1 MKKIVLMLLSVVM
14 VASLASCGDNEEPT
28 PKSNNYMMLY
38 RVIMAKNTFNYGN
51 PTLKVLNPVK
61 NTTETIVLTEDMDNR
76 NNTVYSFDYAVV
88 KASIALSLTDPN
100 DLFVYYYPVM
110 DIKREMKFEAELNL
124 YIDDAKTSLIDP
136 VKKVKVTSPKVAAS
150 FIETSGALVATAL
163 VSLST
168 RQCRESSP
176 LNTTQSISRPK
187 RRVLLYGKCGLSLNN
202 GCLSDEKCL
211 NLWREE
217 RAYSAGK

>member
-14 VASLASCGDNEEPT
+14 VALLASCGDNEEPT

-76 NNTVYSFDYAVV
+76 NNTVYSLDYAVV

-124 YIDDAKTSLIDP
+124 NIDDAKTSLVDP

-150 FIETSGALVATAL
+150 FIETSGALVAIAP

-168 RQCRESSP
+168 
-176 LNTTQSISRPK
+176 TTMSGEQSVEYYTKHQQTKASG
-187 RRVLLYGKCGLSLNN
+187 VVT
-202 GCLSDEKCL
+202 
-211 NLWREE
+211 W
-217 RAYSAGK
+217 

>member
-76 NNTVYSFDYAVV
+76 NNTVYSLDYAVV

-124 YIDDAKTSLIDP
+124 NIDEAKTSLVDP

-150 FIETSGALVATAL
+150 FIETSGALVAIAP

-168 RQCRESSP
+168 
-176 LNTTQSISRPK
+176 TTMSGEQSVEYYTKHQQTKASG
-187 RRVLLYGKCGLSLNN
+187 VVT
-202 GCLSDEKCL
+202 
-211 NLWREE
+211 W
-217 RAYSAGK
+217 

>member
-28 PKSNNYMMLY
+28 PKSNSYMMLY
-38 RVIMAKNTFNYGN
+38 RVIMAKNTFDYGN

-76 NNTVYSFDYAVV
+76 NNTVYSLDYAVV

-136 VKKVKVTSPKVAAS
+136 VKKVKVTSPNVAAS
-150 FIETSGALVATAL
+150 FIETSGALVAIAP

-168 RQCRESSP
+168 MTMSGE
-176 LNTTQSISRPK
+176 QSVEYYTKHQQTKASG
-187 RRVLLYGKCGLSLNN
+187 VVT
-202 GCLSDEKCL
+202 
-211 NLWREE
+211 W
-217 RAYSAGK
+217 

>member
-76 NNTVYSFDYAVV
+76 NNTVYSLDYAVV

-124 YIDDAKTSLIDP
+124 SIDKDKTSLVDP
-136 VKKVKVTSPKVAAS
+136 IKKVKVTSPKVAAS
-150 FIETSGALVATAL
+150 FIETSGALVAIAP

-168 RQCRESSP
+168 
-176 LNTTQSISRPK
+176 TTMSGEQSVEYYTKHQQTKASG
-187 RRVLLYGKCGLSLNN
+187 VVT
-202 GCLSDEKCL
+202 
-211 NLWREE
+211 W
-217 RAYSAGK
+217 

>member
-76 NNTVYSFDYAVV
+76 NNTVYSLDYAVV

-150 FIETSGALVATAL
+150 FIETSGALVAIAP

-168 RQCRESSP
+168 
-176 LNTTQSISRPK
+176 TTMSGEQSVEYYTKHQQTKASG
-187 RRVLLYGKCGLSLNN
+187 VVT
-202 GCLSDEKCL
+202 
-211 NLWREE
+211 W
-217 RAYSAGK
+217 

>member
-76 NNTVYSFDYAVV
+76 NNTVYSLDYAVV

-124 YIDDAKTSLIDP
+124 SIDKDKTSLVDP

-150 FIETSGALVATAL
+150 FIETSGALVAIAP

-168 RQCRESSP
+168 TTMSGEQSVGYYTKHQQTKESGVV
-176 LNTTQSISRPK
+176 T
-187 RRVLLYGKCGLSLNN
+187 
-202 GCLSDEKCL
+202 
-211 NLWREE
+211 W
-217 RAYSAGK
+217 

>member
-38 RVIMAKNTFNYGN
+38 RVIMAKNTFDYGN

-76 NNTVYSFDYAVV
+76 NNTVYSLDYAVV

-124 YIDDAKTSLIDP
+124 NIDKAKTSLVDP
-136 VKKVKVTSPKVAAS
+136 VKKVKVTSPKVATS
-150 FIETSGALVATAL
+150 FIETSGALVAIAP
-163 VSLST
+163 VSLA
-168 RQCRESSP
+168 
-176 LNTTQSISRPK
+176 TTTMSGEQSVEYYTKHQQTKASG
-187 RRVLLYGKCGLSLNN
+187 VVT
-202 GCLSDEKCL
+202 
-211 NLWREE
+211 W
-217 RAYSAGK
+217 

>member
-61 NTTETIVLTEDMDNR
+61 NTTETIV
-76 NNTVYSFDYAVV
+76 
-88 KASIALSLTDPN
+88 LTDPN

-168 RQCRESSP
+168 
-176 LNTTQSISRPK
+176 TTMSGEQSVEYYTKHQQTKASGVVI
-187 RRVLLYGKCGLSLNN
+187 
-202 GCLSDEKCL
+202 
-211 NLWREE
+211 W
-217 RAYSAGK
+217 

>member
-76 NNTVYSFDYAVV
+76 NNTVYSLDYAVV

-124 YIDDAKTSLIDP
+124 YIDDAKTSLVDP

-168 RQCRESSP
+168 
-176 LNTTQSISRPK
+176 TTMSGEQSVEYYTKHQQTKASGVVI
-187 RRVLLYGKCGLSLNN
+187 
-202 GCLSDEKCL
+202 
-211 NLWREE
+211 W
-217 RAYSAGK
+217 

>member
-14 VASLASCGDNEEPT
+14 VVSLASCGDNEEPT

-76 NNTVYSFDYAVV
+76 NNTTYSFDYAVV

-168 RQCRESSP
+168 
-176 LNTTQSISRPK
+176 TTMSGEQSVEYYTKHQQTKASGVVI
-187 RRVLLYGKCGLSLNN
+187 
-202 GCLSDEKCL
+202 
-211 NLWREE
+211 W
-217 RAYSAGK
+217 

>member
-76 NNTVYSFDYAVV
+76 NNTVYSLDYAVV

-124 YIDDAKTSLIDP
+124 NIDDAKTSLVDP

-150 FIETSGALVATAL
+150 FIETSGALVAIAPF
-163 VSLST
+163 SLST
-168 RQCRESSP
+168 
-176 LNTTQSISRPK
+176 TTMSGEQSVEYYTKHQQTKKSG
-187 RRVLLYGKCGLSLNN
+187 VVT
-202 GCLSDEKCL
+202 
-211 NLWREE
+211 W
-217 RAYSAGK
+217 

>member
-14 VASLASCGDNEEPT
+14 VASLTSCGDNEEPT

-76 NNTVYSFDYAVV
+76 NNTVYSLDYAVV

-124 YIDDAKTSLIDP
+124 NIDDAKTSLVDP

-150 FIETSGALVATAL
+150 FIETSGALVAIAPF
-163 VSLST
+163 SLST
-168 RQCRESSP
+168 
-176 LNTTQSISRPK
+176 TTMSGEQSVEYYKKHQHTKASG
-187 RRVLLYGKCGLSLNN
+187 VVT
-202 GCLSDEKCL
+202 
-211 NLWREE
+211 W
-217 RAYSAGK
+217 

>member
-28 PKSNNYMMLY
+28 QKSNNYMMLY

-76 NNTVYSFDYAVV
+76 NNTVYSLDYAVV

-124 YIDDAKTSLIDP
+124 SIDKDKTSLVDP

-168 RQCRESSP
+168 
-176 LNTTQSISRPK
+176 TTMSGEQSVEYYTKHQQTKASGVVI
-187 RRVLLYGKCGLSLNN
+187 
-202 GCLSDEKCL
+202 
-211 NLWREE
+211 W
-217 RAYSAGK
+217 

>member
-14 VASLASCGDNEEPT
+14 AASLTSCGDNEEPT
-28 PKSNNYMMLY
+28 PKSNDYVMLY

-76 NNTVYSFDYAVV
+76 NNTTYSLDYAVV

-124 YIDDAKTSLIDP
+124 YIDDAKTSLVDP

-168 RQCRESSP
+168 
-176 LNTTQSISRPK
+176 TTMSGEQSVEYYTKHQQTKASGVVI
-187 RRVLLYGKCGLSLNN
+187 
-202 GCLSDEKCL
+202 
-211 NLWREE
+211 W
-217 RAYSAGK
+217 

>member
-1 MKKIVLMLLSVVM
+1 MNKIVLMLLSVVM
-14 VASLASCGDNEEPT
+14 AASLTSCGDNEEPT

-76 NNTVYSFDYAVV
+76 NNTVYSLDYAVV

-124 YIDDAKTSLIDP
+124 SIDKDKTSLVDP

-150 FIETSGALVATAL
+150 FIETSGALVAIAPF
-163 VSLST
+163 SLST
-168 RQCRESSP
+168 
-176 LNTTQSISRPK
+176 TTMSGEQSVEYYKKHQQTKASG
-187 RRVLLYGKCGLSLNN
+187 VVT
-202 GCLSDEKCL
+202 
-211 NLWREE
+211 W
-217 RAYSAGK
+217 

>member
-28 PKSNNYMMLY
+28 PKSNSYMMLY

-76 NNTVYSFDYAVV
+76 NNTVYSLDYAVV

-124 YIDDAKTSLIDP
+124 SIDKDKTSLVDP

-150 FIETSGALVATAL
+150 FIETSGALVAIAP
-163 VSLST
+163 VSLA
-168 RQCRESSP
+168 
-176 LNTTQSISRPK
+176 TTTMSGEQSVEYYTKHQQTKASG
-187 RRVLLYGKCGLSLNN
+187 VVT
-202 GCLSDEKCL
+202 
-211 NLWREE
+211 W
-217 RAYSAGK
+217 

>member
-76 NNTVYSFDYAVV
+76 NNTVYSLDYAVV

-124 YIDDAKTSLIDP
+124 SIDKDKTSLVDP

-150 FIETSGALVATAL
+150 FIETSGALVAIAP

-168 RQCRESSP
+168 
-176 LNTTQSISRPK
+176 TTMSGEQSVEYYTKHQQTKASG
-187 RRVLLYGKCGLSLNN
+187 VVT
-202 GCLSDEKCL
+202 
-211 NLWREE
+211 W
-217 RAYSAGK
+217 

>member
-14 VASLASCGDNEEPT
+14 AASLASCGDNEEPT

-76 NNTVYSFDYAVV
+76 NNTVYSLDYAVV

-124 YIDDAKTSLIDP
+124 SIDKDKTSLVDP

-150 FIETSGALVATAL
+150 FIETSGALVAIAP

-168 RQCRESSP
+168 
-176 LNTTQSISRPK
+176 TTMSGEQSVEYYTHKASADQSVGCCYMVSADSR
-187 RRVLLYGKCGLSLNN
+187 
-202 GCLSDEKCL
+202 
-211 NLWREE
+211 
-217 RAYSAGK
+217 

>member
-28 PKSNNYMMLY
+28 QKSNNYMMLY

-76 NNTVYSFDYAVV
+76 NNTVYSLDYAVV

-124 YIDDAKTSLIDP
+124 SIDKDKTSLIDP

-168 RQCRESSP
+168 
-176 LNTTQSISRPK
+176 TTMSGEQSVEYYTKHQQTKASG
-187 RRVLLYGKCGLSLNN
+187 VVT
-202 GCLSDEKCL
+202 
-211 NLWREE
+211 W
-217 RAYSAGK
+217 

>member
-1 MKKIVLMLLSVVM
+1 MKKIVFMLLSVVM
-14 VASLASCGDNEEPT
+14 AASLASCGDNEEPT

-76 NNTVYSFDYAVV
+76 NNTVYSLDYAVV

-124 YIDDAKTSLIDP
+124 NIDKDKTSLVDP
-136 VKKVKVTSPKVAAS
+136 VKKVKVTSPNVAAS
-150 FIETSGALVATAL
+150 FIETSGALVAIAP

-168 RQCRESSP
+168 MTGEQSVEYYTKHQQTKESGVV
-176 LNTTQSISRPK
+176 T
-187 RRVLLYGKCGLSLNN
+187 
-202 GCLSDEKCL
+202 
-211 NLWREE
+211 W
-217 RAYSAGK
+217 

>member
-76 NNTVYSFDYAVV
+76 NNTVYSLDYAVV

-124 YIDDAKTSLIDP
+124 NIDDAKTSLVDP

-150 FIETSGALVATAL
+150 FIETSGALVAIAP
-163 VSLST
+163 VSLA
-168 RQCRESSP
+168 
-176 LNTTQSISRPK
+176 TTTMSGEQSVEYYTKHQQTKASG
-187 RRVLLYGKCGLSLNN
+187 VVT
-202 GCLSDEKCL
+202 
-211 NLWREE
+211 W
-217 RAYSAGK
+217 

>member
-76 NNTVYSFDYAVV
+76 NNTVYSLDYAVV

-124 YIDDAKTSLIDP
+124 SIDKDKTSLVDP

-150 FIETSGALVATAL
+150 FIETSGALVAIAP

-168 RQCRESSP
+168 
-176 LNTTQSISRPK
+176 TTMSGEQSVEYYTKHQQAKASG
-187 RRVLLYGKCGLSLNN
+187 VVT
-202 GCLSDEKCL
+202 
-211 NLWREE
+211 W
-217 RAYSAGK
+217 

>member
-14 VASLASCGDNEEPT
+14 VVSLASCGDNEEPT

-76 NNTVYSFDYAVV
+76 NNTVYSLDYAVV

-124 YIDDAKTSLIDP
+124 SIDKDKTSLVDP

-150 FIETSGALVATAL
+150 FIETSGALVAIAPF
-163 VSLST
+163 SLST
-168 RQCRESSP
+168 
-176 LNTTQSISRPK
+176 TTMSGEQSVEYYKKHQQTKASG
-187 RRVLLYGKCGLSLNN
+187 VVT
-202 GCLSDEKCL
+202 
-211 NLWREE
+211 W
-217 RAYSAGK
+217 

>member
-14 VASLASCGDNEEPT
+14 AASLTSCGDNEEPT
-28 PKSNNYMMLY
+28 QKSNNYVMLY
-38 RVIMAKNTFNYGN
+38 RVVMAKNTFNYGN

-76 NNTVYSFDYAVV
+76 NNTTYSLDYAVV

-124 YIDDAKTSLIDP
+124 NIDDAKTSLVDP

-150 FIETSGALVATAL
+150 FIETSGALVAIAP

-168 RQCRESSP
+168 MTMSGEQSVEYYKKHQQAKESGVV
-176 LNTTQSISRPK
+176 T
-187 RRVLLYGKCGLSLNN
+187 
-202 GCLSDEKCL
+202 
-211 NLWREE
+211 W
-217 RAYSAGK
+217 

>member
-76 NNTVYSFDYAVV
+76 NNTVYSLDYAVV
-88 KASIALSLTDPN
+88 NASIALSLTDPN

-124 YIDDAKTSLIDP
+124 NIDDAKTSLVDP

-150 FIETSGALVATAL
+150 FIETSGALVAIAP

-168 RQCRESSP
+168 MTMSGE
-176 LNTTQSISRPK
+176 QSVEYYTKHQQTKASG
-187 RRVLLYGKCGLSLNN
+187 VVT
-202 GCLSDEKCL
+202 
-211 NLWREE
+211 W
-217 RAYSAGK
+217 

>member
-14 VASLASCGDNEEPT
+14 AASLTSCGDNEEPT

-76 NNTVYSFDYAVV
+76 NNTVYSLDYAVV

-110 DIKREMKFEAELNL
+110 EIKREMKFEAELNL
-124 YIDDAKTSLIDP
+124 SIDKDKTSLVDP

-150 FIETSGALVATAL
+150 FIETSGALVAIAPF
-163 VSLST
+163 SLST
-168 RQCRESSP
+168 
-176 LNTTQSISRPK
+176 TTMSGEQSVEYYTKHQQTKASG
-187 RRVLLYGKCGLSLNN
+187 VVT
-202 GCLSDEKCL
+202 
-211 NLWREE
+211 W
-217 RAYSAGK
+217 

>member
-38 RVIMAKNTFNYGN
+38 RVIMAKNTFDYGN

-76 NNTVYSFDYAVV
+76 NNTVYSLDYAVV

-136 VKKVKVTSPKVAAS
+136 VKKVRVTSPNVAAS
-150 FIETSGALVATAL
+150 FIETSGALVAIAP

-168 RQCRESSP
+168 MTMSGE
-176 LNTTQSISRPK
+176 QSVEYYTKHQQTKASG
-187 RRVLLYGKCGLSLNN
+187 VVT
-202 GCLSDEKCL
+202 
-211 NLWREE
+211 W
-217 RAYSAGK
+217 

>member
-14 VASLASCGDNEEPT
+14 AASLTSCGDNEEPT
-28 PKSNNYMMLY
+28 PKSNNYVMLY

-76 NNTVYSFDYAVV
+76 NNPTYSLDYAVV

-124 YIDDAKTSLIDP
+124 NIDDAKTSLVDP

-150 FIETSGALVATAL
+150 FVETSGALVAIAP

-168 RQCRESSP
+168 MTMSGEQSVEYYTKHQQIKESGAV
-176 LNTTQSISRPK
+176 T
-187 RRVLLYGKCGLSLNN
+187 
-202 GCLSDEKCL
+202 
-211 NLWREE
+211 W
-217 RAYSAGK
+217 

>member
-14 VASLASCGDNEEPT
+14 AASLTSCGDNEEPT

-76 NNTVYSFDYAVV
+76 NNTVYSLDYAVV

-124 YIDDAKTSLIDP
+124 NIDDAKTSLVDP
-136 VKKVKVTSPKVAAS
+136 VKKVKVTSPKVAVS
-150 FIETSGALVATAL
+150 FIETSGALVAIAPF
-163 VSLST
+163 SLST
-168 RQCRESSP
+168 
-176 LNTTQSISRPK
+176 TTMSGEQSVEYYKKHQQTKASG
-187 RRVLLYGKCGLSLNN
+187 VVT
-202 GCLSDEKCL
+202 
-211 NLWREE
+211 W
-217 RAYSAGK
+217 

>member
-14 VASLASCGDNEEPT
+14 VASLASCGDNEGPT

-76 NNTVYSFDYAVV
+76 NNTVYSLDYAVV

-124 YIDDAKTSLIDP
+124 YIDDAKTSLVDP

-168 RQCRESSP
+168 
-176 LNTTQSISRPK
+176 TTMSGEQSVEYYTEHQQTKASG
-187 RRVLLYGKCGLSLNN
+187 VVT
-202 GCLSDEKCL
+202 
-211 NLWREE
+211 W
-217 RAYSAGK
+217 

>member
-76 NNTVYSFDYAVV
+76 NNTVYSLDYAVV

-124 YIDDAKTSLIDP
+124 NIDEAKTSLVDP

-150 FIETSGALVATAL
+150 FVETSGALVAIAP

-168 RQCRESSP
+168 MTMSGE
-176 LNTTQSISRPK
+176 QSVEYYTKHQQTKASGVVI
-187 RRVLLYGKCGLSLNN
+187 
-202 GCLSDEKCL
+202 
-211 NLWREE
+211 W
-217 RAYSAGK
+217 

>member
-14 VASLASCGDNEEPT
+14 VVSLASCGDNEEPT

-61 NTTETIVLTEDMDNR
+61 NTTETIVLTEDMDNC

-110 DIKREMKFEAELNL
+110 DIKRGLKFEAELNL

-150 FIETSGALVATAL
+150 FIETSGALVAIAL
-163 VSLST
+163 FSLST
-168 RQCRESSP
+168 
-176 LNTTQSISRPK
+176 TTMSGEQSVEYYTKHQQTKASG
-187 RRVLLYGKCGLSLNN
+187 VVT
-202 GCLSDEKCL
+202 
-211 NLWREE
+211 W
-217 RAYSAGK
+217 

>member
-14 VASLASCGDNEEPT
+14 AASLTSCGDNEEPT

-76 NNTVYSFDYAVV
+76 NNTVYSLDYAVV

-124 YIDDAKTSLIDP
+124 NIDKAKTSLVDP

-150 FIETSGALVATAL
+150 FIETSGALVAIAPF
-163 VSLST
+163 SLST
-168 RQCRESSP
+168 
-176 LNTTQSISRPK
+176 TTMSGEQSVEYYKKHQQTKASG
-187 RRVLLYGKCGLSLNN
+187 VVT
-202 GCLSDEKCL
+202 
-211 NLWREE
+211 W
-217 RAYSAGK
+217 

>member
-14 VASLASCGDNEEPT
+14 AASLTSCGDNEEPT
-28 PKSNNYMMLY
+28 QKSNNYVMLC

-76 NNTVYSFDYAVV
+76 NNTTYSLDYAVV

-168 RQCRESSP
+168 
-176 LNTTQSISRPK
+176 TTMSGEQSVEYYTKHQQTKASGVVI
-187 RRVLLYGKCGLSLNN
+187 
-202 GCLSDEKCL
+202 
-211 NLWREE
+211 W
-217 RAYSAGK
+217 

>member
-14 VASLASCGDNEEPT
+14 VVSLASCGDNEEPT

-38 RVIMAKNTFNYGN
+38 RVIMAKNTFDYGN

-76 NNTVYSFDYAVV
+76 NNTVYSLDYAVV

-124 YIDDAKTSLIDP
+124 NIDEAKTSLVDP
-136 VKKVKVTSPKVAAS
+136 VKKVKVTSPNVAAS
-150 FIETSGALVATAL
+150 FIETSGALVAIAP

-168 RQCRESSP
+168 MTMSGE
-176 LNTTQSISRPK
+176 QSVEYYTKHQQTKASG
-187 RRVLLYGKCGLSLNN
+187 VVT
-202 GCLSDEKCL
+202 
-211 NLWREE
+211 W
-217 RAYSAGK
+217 

>member
-14 VASLASCGDNEEPT
+14 AASLTSCGDNEEPT
-28 PKSNNYMMLY
+28 PKSNNYVMLY

-76 NNTVYSFDYAVV
+76 NNTTYSLDYAVV

-124 YIDDAKTSLIDP
+124 NIDYAKTSLVDP

-150 FIETSGALVATAL
+150 FIETSGALVAIAP

-168 RQCRESSP
+168 MTMSGEQSVEYNTKHQQTKESGAV
-176 LNTTQSISRPK
+176 T
-187 RRVLLYGKCGLSLNN
+187 
-202 GCLSDEKCL
+202 
-211 NLWREE
+211 W
-217 RAYSAGK
+217 

>member
-14 VASLASCGDNEEPT
+14 VVSLASCGDNEEPT

-76 NNTVYSFDYAVV
+76 NNTVYSLDYAVV

-124 YIDDAKTSLIDP
+124 SIDKDKTSLVDP

-150 FIETSGALVATAL
+150 FIETSGALVAIAP

-168 RQCRESSP
+168 
-176 LNTTQSISRPK
+176 TTMSGEQSVEYYTKHQQTKASG
-187 RRVLLYGKCGLSLNN
+187 VVT
-202 GCLSDEKCL
+202 
-211 NLWREE
+211 W
-217 RAYSAGK
+217 

>member
-38 RVIMAKNTFNYGN
+38 RVIMAKNTFDYGN

-76 NNTVYSFDYAVV
+76 NNTVYSLDYAVV

-124 YIDDAKTSLIDP
+124 SIDKDKTSLVDP

-150 FIETSGALVATAL
+150 FIETSGALVAIAP

-168 RQCRESSP
+168 
-176 LNTTQSISRPK
+176 TTMSGEQSVEYYTKHQQTKASG
-187 RRVLLYGKCGLSLNN
+187 VVT
-202 GCLSDEKCL
+202 
-211 NLWREE
+211 W
-217 RAYSAGK
+217 

>member
-14 VASLASCGDNEEPT
+14 AASLASCGDNEEPT

-76 NNTVYSFDYAVV
+76 NNTVYSLDYAVV

-124 YIDDAKTSLIDP
+124 NIDEAKTSLVDP

-150 FIETSGALVATAL
+150 FIETSGALVAIAP

-168 RQCRESSP
+168 KTMSGE
-176 LNTTQSISRPK
+176 QSVEYYTKHQQTKASG
-187 RRVLLYGKCGLSLNN
+187 VVT
-202 GCLSDEKCL
+202 
-211 NLWREE
+211 W
-217 RAYSAGK
+217 